1 MKFNQ
6 HAFPTKFSFLVVIT
20 FAFTLLTPITIPAQ
34 ATSAPTCATGGT
46 CAIGDIGPGGG
57 KVFYIAP
64 TTFTQQTATGSMCTT
79 NCKYLE
85 AAPRGWNNAGVPADD
100 PLRTWVSDQEQDPG
114 QTNQDMGVPGTRDE
128 IAQTIG
134 YGYKNS
140 ELIKN
145 QFGNGLLTSAAVLA
159 RAYASVVSGVTYN
172 DWYLPSKDEL
182 NKLNI
187 NQLSVGA
194 MNSASY
200 WSSSGA
206 NGDTSWSQSFSNA
219 NNGVQS
225 SSTSNGASLSVRPIR
240 AFAPPA
246 YSNGNGAINCGTSG
260 YIITAS
266 YIVTG
271 GSTCVGT
278 AAVPSG
284 VTSISAQAFEGSL
297 VSSISIPATVTT
309 IGAAAFRGA
318 TSLATVTFATGST
331 VSSIGSAAFERT
343 AIATIVLPETLTFL
357 GNYAFWSNS
366 ALTSIVIPNGVTQLL
381 LNTFENTTSL
391 TSVTLP
397 NALTLI
403 QADTFKGATSLSTL
417 VIPNTVTS
425 IGSNAFSNTT
435 ALTAYSYC
443 GPESNSNLATAG
455 LGSKTKASCAA
466 PIVYVPP
473 TPVPYLKTLT
483 TPKLNLKDGNLIC
496 TPGTYNTGYTLDG
509 VVQGSAT
516 ALFTPSTF
524 TYNLLINGITQISL
538 SVTSPAATATWTLS
552 TSTSGSLLSCS
563 VTVSA
568 NGVTNTDKST
578 DNTSALSSATSTLTT
593 DNANADAAYTMA
605 QSANA
610 KAYQKALVDNRAN
623 WRTEIAAIRTNYFDT
638 VARINTQPKSAA
650 TNKKMIADK
659 STALKVYIAAQKKSA
674 ADYKASQPAALSA
687 REAANKAALDAKNA
701 AIAKANATYGTFIE
715 SIGYGVLIP

>member
-6 HAFPTKFSFLVVIT
+6 NAFPTKFSFLVVIT

-100 PLRTWVSDQEQDPG
+100 PLRTWVSNQEQDPG

-159 RAYASVVSGVTYN
+159 RAYASVVSGVTYS

-266 YIVTG
+266 YVVTG

-297 VSSISIPATVTT
+297 VSSISIPATVTS

-483 TPKLNLKDGNLIC
+483 TPKLNLKDGKLVC
-496 TPGTYNTGYTLDG
+496 TPGTYNAGYTLDG
-509 VVQGSAT
+509 VVQGST
-516 ALFTPSTF
+516 KTLFTPSTF
-524 TYNLLINGITQISL
+524 TYNLLINGIPQISL
-538 SVTSPAATATWTLS
+538 AVTTVTNSSTWSIPSL
-552 TSTSGSLLSCS
+552 TSGSFISCS
-563 VTVSA
+563 VSVSA
-568 NGVTNTDKST
+568 NSISNTDKST
-578 DNTSALSSATSTLTT
+578 DNTSAVSSALSTQAGSVATANT
-593 DNANADAAYTMA
+593 DYSAS
-605 QSANA
+605 QSANS
-610 KAYQKALVDNRAN
+610 KAYQKALVDNRAL
-623 WRTEIAAIRTNYFDT
+623 WRKQVEAIRTNYYDT
-638 VARINTQPKSAA
+638 IARITANDGT
-650 TNKKMIADK
+650 KKMIADK

-701 AIAKANATYGTFIE
+701 AIVKANAIYGTFIE
-715 SIGYGVLIP
+715 SIGYGVLVP